1 MNLDEFIE
9 QLQEMRAEYGGNLE
23 IAAQVPLTR
32 NVGKPLGRSFPS
44 AA

>member
-23 IAAQVPLTR
+23 IADKSHLTR

>member
-23 IAAQVPLTR
+23 IAAQVP
-32 NVGKPLGRSFPS
+32 P
-44 AA
+44 